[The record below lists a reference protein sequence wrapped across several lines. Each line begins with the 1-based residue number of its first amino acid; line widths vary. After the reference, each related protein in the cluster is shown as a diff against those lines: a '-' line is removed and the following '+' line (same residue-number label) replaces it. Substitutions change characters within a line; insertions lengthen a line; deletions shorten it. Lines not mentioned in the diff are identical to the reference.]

1 MNSRAGPIF
10 SFPARAL
17 PLTTQLSTEDEKV
30 TRCITEILADTL
42 SKPSPIPATSECMK
56 ILREDERVLAMLHHQ
71 HLLTELEELAHQENA
86 KHRLGHEGNQDE
98 WGGEDEAQEDVK
110 KSDGKPA
117 QQREMASERT
127 QEQEGEQKEEE
138 KEELKEYEKMEKTE
152 EKVKAERVAHGN
164 HEAVEEQAKEV
175 MDEDEDEEEEEE
187 ARRKKKRSSSETW
200 SSKEYFG
207 HIKKRGP
214 SEPKVRGLMVRGSH
228 EDSRRGG
235 LVKRHFRV
243 EEDEGSDS
251 SEEEPKKFHHGVHH
265 GGRHH
270 EDWADEE
277 EEEEKKGSSPTKRV
291 AEKASDEETAQ
302 FEEEGMKVSS
312 TQSHLYGGWK
322 PWQEKEEEEEEEEK
336 EGERKY
342 GGHHSKQASLDLKK
356 RHQKDEVYWKGRH
369 HGREGDEEEKGTARN
384 EVQELE
390 KLEEIEREL
399 KRAAEKL
406 RKLKR
411 G

>member
-1 MNSRAGPIF
+1 MLSKGMWFLFVFLFQAH
-10 SFPARAL
+10 AL
-17 PLTTQLSTEDEKV
+17 SLAPQLSAEDEKV
-30 TRCITEILADTL
+30 TKCITEILADTL

-98 WGGEDEAQEDVK
+98 WGREAEVEEEIK
-110 KSDGKPA
+110 KRGGKPT
-117 QQREMASERT
+117 QQSEAASEKT
-127 QEQEGEQKEEE
+127 QEQEGEEKEEE
-138 KEELKEYEKMEKTE
+138 KQERKEYEKMEKTE
-152 EKVKAERVAHGN
+152 EKVKEERVTHGN
-164 HEAVEEQAKEV
+164 LEAVEEQAKEV
-175 MDEDEDEEEEEE
+175 MDVDDDDEEEVT
-187 ARRKKKRSSSETW
+187 RKKKSSSETW
-200 SSKEYFG
+200 SSREYFG
-207 HIKKRGP
+207 HTKKRRL
-214 SEPKVRGLMVRGSH
+214 SEPKIRDMMVRGSH
-228 EDSRRGG
+228 EDSRSG

-243 EEDEGSDS
+243 EDDEAGDS
-251 SEEEPKKFHHGVHH
+251 SEEEPKMFHHGGYP

-277 EEEEKKGSSPTKRV
+277 EEEKRSSPTKRV

-302 FEEEGMKVSS
+302 FEEEGVKVSNA
-312 TQSHLYGGWK
+312 QSHHYGGWK
-322 PWQEKEEEEEEEEK
+322 PWQEEEEGEEEK
-336 EGERKY
+336 ERH
-342 GGHHSKQASLDLKK
+342 GGHHSKLARLDLKK

-369 HGREGDEEEKGTARN
+369 HETDEEEKGTTRN

-406 RKLKR
+406 RELKR